1 MIFTS
6 GLIFT
11 ALTTNPPAAGTVV
24 NANDGLS
31 KDLAT
36 GTIAQLG
43 QTVGR
48 PGDPAALTED
58 REIPDVG
65 HRLFFGKNN
74 GIDNIIGFSTSLG
87 VFVANNTGF
96 AFSAFWAIGIHS
108 TVFQILTT
116 DAQDTILAVSYT
128 HLTLPTIYSV

>member
-43 QTVGR
+43 QAVGR
-48 PGDPAALTED
+48 PGDRPTVLQPLD
-58 REIPDVG
+58 RQF
-65 HRLFFGKNN
+65 RWL
-74 GIDNIIGFSTSLG
+74 
-87 VFVANNTGF
+87 
-96 AFSAFWAIGIHS
+96 
-108 TVFQILTT
+108 
-116 DAQDTILAVSYT
+116 
-128 HLTLPTIYSV
+128 